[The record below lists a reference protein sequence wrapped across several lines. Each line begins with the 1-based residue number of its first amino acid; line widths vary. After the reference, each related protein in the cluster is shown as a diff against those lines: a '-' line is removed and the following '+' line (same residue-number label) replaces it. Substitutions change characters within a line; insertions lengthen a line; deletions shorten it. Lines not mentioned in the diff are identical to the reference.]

1 MLQEQVTRFL
11 QTASLSSPKLFREN
25 YLEGIEYCEGTA
37 CATFILPTPISLD
50 ELMCEVEDIEQMIS
64 LFLYKPTIY
73 TDYGQCFCA
82 YAFPA
87 DEMMFKLN
95 TITDS
100 DGNCDTVYIT
110 FYESLEEMY
119 ADLLGDIER
128 LSHKS
133 GYRQLRKLND
143 FLSDFVK

>member
-1 MLQEQVTRFL
+1 
-11 QTASLSSPKLFREN
+11 
-25 YLEGIEYCEGTA
+25 
-37 CATFILPTPISLD
+37 
-50 ELMCEVEDIEQMIS
+50 
-64 LFLYKPTIY
+64 
-73 TDYGQCFCA
+73 
-82 YAFPA
+82 
-87 DEMMFKLN
+87 MMFKLN

-128 LSHKS
+128 LNHKS